1 MHDSEIDMSRWKK
14 GEFVASLGDGR
25 FGVAYG
31 KRSVWLIDTL
41 TGTRI
46 VIYYHPYHRQWYI
59 MLTDPQ
65 GNFVKR
71 LNYISVCATG
81 VFEYCQRTSES
92 SNLYVDV
99 LFCVP
104 IRDLELTS
112 YWQPWEPI
120 LVLYRLGNRRPYYR
134 WLRAVLPEIAR
145 QIAMRIQEA
154 GNEAANFVIQVFEL
168 GYGLKPQYIGY
179 AVTGYKYCAGILY
192 GIQCRLTPEICEP
205 TRCKP
210 VCTALWRLFPAECS
224 EERERQCLAGEVYRP
239 IPKNLYGR
247 E

>member
-1 MHDSEIDMSRWKK
+1 MSRQKK
-14 GEFVASLGDGR
+14 GEFITSLGDGR
-25 FGVAYG
+25 FGVAYSD
-31 KRSVWLIDTL
+31 RSVWLIDTL

-46 VIYYHPYHRQWYI
+46 VIYYHPYHRRWYF

-71 LNYISVCATG
+71 LSYISVCATG
-81 VFEYCQRTSES
+81 VYEYCQRTYEGG
-92 SNLYVDV
+92 NLYVDV

-104 IRDLELTS
+104 IRDLELTA

-120 LVLYRLGNRRPYYR
+120 LTAYYMGNRRPYYR
-134 WLRAVLPEIAR
+134 WLRSILPEVAK
-145 QIAMRIQEA
+145 QIAGRIQEA
-154 GNEAANFVIQVFEL
+154 GNEAASFIIHVLEM

-179 AVTGYKYCAGILY
+179 AVTGYKYCSGILY
-192 GIQCRLTPEICEP
+192 GIQCRLTPETCEP
-205 TRCKP
+205 TKCRPICA
-210 VCTALWRLFPAECS
+210 VMWRLFPAECS
-224 EERERQCLAGEVYRP
+224 DERERLCLAGEVYKP